1 MNLYEFIGYSVAAP
15 RVGAADRHKAGRYD
29 PVSNNVT
36 MFKTDGTPMGNPPC
50 EFEQHEPFV
59 STTGDRN
66 NYKCASEKLTQ
77 APAQQPA
84 AE

>member
-1 MNLYEFIGYSVAAP
+1 
-15 RVGAADRHKAGRYD
+15 
-29 PVSNNVT
+29 

-66 NYKCASEKLTQ
+66 YYKCASEKLTQ